1 MSIIKWLRSLCE
13 KDASDDVVAAVMR
26 MKSCMK
32 AAIQDK
38 KEDA

>member
-1 MSIIKWLRSLCE
+1 MFILNWLRSLCE

-26 MKSCMK
+26 MK

-38 KEDA
+38 KEDVE